1 MKTLLASGLA
11 FAVLTGVALAQAAT
25 PAPAGAKAPPP
36 PATMGTTADP
46 AGMAPPPPPPPGGP
60 RAGGPGMNGPM
71 AGGPGP
77 MGDRGPDGRRLPPPP
92 PPRGAHIHLQRGDL
106 VLDVKCADDEPTK
119 ACGDTALQML
129 DRVQAMPQGA
139 TQGTPPAQ

>member
-11 FAVLTGVALAQAAT
+11 FAVLTGVALAQAAS

-36 PATMGTTADP
+36 PPAAGMSADP
-46 AGMAPPPPPPPGGP
+46 AGMMPPPPPGGP
-60 RAGGPGMNGPM
+60 RAGGPGPGAM
-71 AGGPGP
+71 ADG
-77 MGDRGPDGRRLPPPP
+77 GPDGPRGLRMPPP

-119 ACGDTALQML
+119 SCGDTALQML
-129 DRVQAMPQGA
+129 DRIQAMPQGA
-139 TQGTPPAQ
+139 AQGMVQGTTPVAPPAQ